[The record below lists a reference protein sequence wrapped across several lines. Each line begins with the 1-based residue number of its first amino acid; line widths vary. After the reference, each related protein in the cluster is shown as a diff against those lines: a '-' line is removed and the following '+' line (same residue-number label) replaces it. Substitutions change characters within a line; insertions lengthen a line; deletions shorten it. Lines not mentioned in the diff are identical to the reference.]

1 MRLFVMTTA
10 AVGFTLSTLMLATGA
25 LAVQDQP
32 VTINGTEVVCTG
44 VGSAKD
50 DPRWSAYP
58 VKLVLATSGGANLAN
73 AHVSFAQSGQKGGQE
88 IAGLD
93 CDAPWILMRP
103 AAAGSYSATATL
115 IGGSGMSRTVSFTA
129 PAKGQKEVTITF
141 PVPSGPPS
149 VAANDASPL
158 PANAA
163 PRVIV
168 PQQ

>member
-58 VKLVLATSGGANLAN
+58 VKIVLATTGGANLAN
-73 AHVSFAQSGQKGGQE
+73 AHVSIAQVGKGAGRE
-88 IAGLD
+88 VVGLD
-93 CDAPWILMRP
+93 CDAPWVLVRP
-103 AAAGSYSATATL
+103 APGGYSATATL
-115 IGGSGMSRTVSFTA
+115 IGGSGMSRTVTFTA
-129 PAKGQKEVTITF
+129 PSSGQKEVTISF

-149 VAANDASPL
+149 VASADTSPV

-163 PRVIV
+163 PKVIV
-168 PQQ
+168 PAH

>member
-32 VTINGTEVVCTG
+32 ITINGTEVVCTG

-58 VKLVLATSGGANLAN
+58 VKIVLATSGGANLAN
-73 AHVSFAQSGQKGGQE
+73 AHVSIAKAGHE

-93 CDAPWILMRP
+93 CDAPWVLMRP
-103 AAAGSYSATATL
+103 ASGSYSATATL
-115 IGGSGMSRTVSFTA
+115 IGGSGMSRTVNFSTSG
-129 PAKGQKEVTITF
+129 KGQKEVTIIF
-141 PVPSGPPS
+141 PVQSGPPS
-149 VAANDASPL
+149 VAANETAQV
-158 PANAA
+158 PA
-163 PRVIV
+163 
-168 PQQ
+168 

>member
-58 VKLVLATSGGANLAN
+58 VKVVLATNGGANLAN
-73 AHVSFAQSGQKGGQE
+73 AHVSFAKGGQE

-115 IGGSGMSRTVSFTA
+115 IGGSGMSRTVS
-129 PAKGQKEVTITF
+129 
-141 PVPSGPPS
+141 SPP
-149 VAANDASPL
+149 P
-158 PANAA
+158 
-163 PRVIV
+163 PRARRK
-168 PQQ
+168 